1 MERIQRSLF
10 ALIADIAEETYA
22 KGSSMAAERLMER
35 LEGGGW
41 FFPGSR
47 EIVARQLVSAALH
60 EAEVL
65 DDAALCE
72 AVSSTFTDENGWPLL
87 MRKEA

>member
-22 KGSSMAAERLMER
+22 KGASMAAERLMER

-41 FFPGSR
+41 FFPGNR
-47 EIVARQLVSAALH
+47 ETVARQLLSAALH

-72 AVSSTFTDENGWPLL
+72 AISSSFTDEAGWPLL

>member
-10 ALIADIAEETYA
+10 ALIADIAEETYVKRA
-22 KGSSMAAERLMER
+22 SMTAERLMER

-47 EIVARQLVSAALH
+47 EVVARQLVSAALH
-60 EAEVL
+60 EAVAL
-65 DDAALCE
+65 DDAPLCE
-72 AVSSTFTDENGWPLL
+72 ALSSAFTDAGGWPLL
-87 MRKEA
+87 MRKDA